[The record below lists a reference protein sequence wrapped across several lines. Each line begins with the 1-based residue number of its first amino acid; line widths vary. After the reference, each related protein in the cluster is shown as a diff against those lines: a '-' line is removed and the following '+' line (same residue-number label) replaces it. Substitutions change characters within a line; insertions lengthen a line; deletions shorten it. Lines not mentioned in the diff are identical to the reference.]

1 MENNINTASYDG
13 TASFLFFLAFLR
25 YKIDQDRAKQI
36 NIARAI
42 EVRPEYINRVYKGR
56 QTCSVDVQEKI
67 CRFFGISYLE
77 ALAIGRQLVQT
88 GKIPSGKSTPPD
100 SSPPLP
106 VEKNRRLADRVSEGD
121 VVSIV
126 SQWVVHKK
134 ETEETL
140 AKLQNI
146 LENLSEGL
154 VILDINLIIEY
165 QNRAHREM
173 FGASLVG
180 QTCYTAH
187 GCEKFVRDYPSLVSR
202 RTGMP
207 ASGFIPSPKGT
218 VSVLTSPIRDMS
230 GQITGYVEMLR
241 DITEREKL
249 FLMTVQALEM
259 MDRAVIVVDENRYI
273 RLATAKLKEITG
285 AEENDLLSTE
295 TFLSYLRKNR
305 VCLNLDEVVAGFERV
320 EKEENEESIRINFS
334 NGTTYLY
341 TVRLMYSRNVYI
353 GRVGVFVGGD
363 QG

>member
-13 TASFLFFLAFLR
+13 TASFFFFLTFLR

-56 QTCSVDVQEKI
+56 QTCSVDMQEKI
-67 CRFFGISYLE
+67 CGFFGISYLE

-88 GKIPSGKSTPPD
+88 GKIQSGKSTLPD
-100 SSPPLP
+100 RSPALP

-187 GCEKFVRDYPSLVSR
+187 GCEKFLRDYPSLVSR

-207 ASGFIPSPKGT
+207 ASGFIPCAKGT
-218 VSVLTSPIRDMS
+218 ISVLTTPIRDMS
-230 GQITGYVEMLR
+230 GQITGYVEVLR

-249 FLMTVQALEM
+249 LLMATESLEM
-259 MDRAVIVVDENRYI
+259 MDRAVIVVDEKSKI
-273 RLATAKLKEITG
+273 RLATAKLMEITG
-285 AEENDLLSTE
+285 AVEDDLLTTE
-295 TFLSYLRKNR
+295 TFLSYLREHR
-305 VCLNLDEVVAGFERV
+305 VCLNLDDVVAGFARA
-320 EKEENEESIRINFS
+320 EKEKKEASLRINFS

-341 TVRLMYSRNVYI
+341 TVRPMYSRDMYI
-353 GRVGVFVGGD
+353 GRVGVFLEGA
-363 QG
+363 